1 MADLI
6 DRTDLRRELRD
17 SGLYYS
23 AVRQIVEAA
32 PCVDDTAT
40 ALIRAMGADLERL
53 AKINESLRMANS
65 ELLKE
70 NLELKE
76 KLAESKWGTVDVPH
90 NQRADQNT
98 LEDV

>member
-6 DRTDLRRELRD
+6 DRTELRRILRD
-17 SGLYYS
+17 NGLYYS
-23 AVRQIVEAA
+23 GVRKIIEAA

-40 ALIRAMGADLERL
+40 ALVRAMGADLERL
-53 AKINESLRMANS
+53 AKINESMRMANS

-76 KLAESKWGTVDVPH
+76 KLAESKWGTEDVPL

>member
-6 DRTDLRRELRD
+6 DRTELRRILRD
-17 SGLYYS
+17 NGLYYS
-23 AVRQIVEAA
+23 AVRQIIEAA
-32 PCVDDTAT
+32 PCVDDTAA

-53 AKINESLRMANS
+53 AKINESMRMANG

-76 KLAESKWGTVDVPH
+76 KLSMGVI
-90 NQRADQNT
+90 
-98 LEDV
+98 